1 MGHVEVEVVLRNLNE
16 DRSLKATALV
26 DTGATLTVLPE
37 GLAKQLGLVKTGEK
51 VKVSTAK
58 GYEVLELAH
67 VVLEVMGRKRI
78 QPALLSESLDRVL
91 LGVTSLEAAQ
101 LKVNPLTEKLEE
113 YTALL
118 Y

>member
-1 MGHVEVEVVLRNLNE
+1 MGHVEVEIAVSNLSE
-16 DRSLKATALV
+16 EKSVKVTALV

-37 GLAKQLGLVKTGEK
+37 GLGRKIGLMKTGEK

-58 GYEVLELAH
+58 GYEVLDLTH
-67 VVLEVMGRKRI
+67 VVVELMGRKRI
-78 QPALLSESLDRVL
+78 QPALLSKSLDRVL